1 MTEAPGTPPAQ
12 LHALQNPTGPARIVP
27 VVHRGVVLLGG
38 AAGPVPPEL
47 RIDGAPD
54 AGAVAGA
61 DALFLSRVPVADFRL
76 DLRRDGASLPGL
88 PLAVQV
94 GGWEGVV
101 EWSHAGLVAGR
112 ARSLRDP
119 GRDVAVVAFDAAG
132 PVAFATARA
141 AEEGAF
147 LLRLPAALVEGPPR
161 RLRLGIVGSDFLFAG
176 ADIEVGSAAALPRA
190 VVVLPQPLRIRIKI
204 SCPNL
209 KEAPAWGD
217 YAFARSLQ
225 AAFERLGIE
234 AATDTLDSW
243 YDRAAQED
251 VVIALRGR
259 QRLTLDPAKINIM
272 WLISHPDRISAEEFA
287 DYDHIAVASDL
298 YARRLQ
304 AQGLPSVSVLHQA
317 TDAGVFGAADLAARV
332 AAAAELAGAGEG
344 EGEGEGG
351 AEGLRADG
359 RKPACLFVGNS
370 RREYRSMVK
379 WCLQAGIP
387 LELYGG
393 GWEGVLDP
401 ALVRAENIP
410 NALLPEYYA
419 GHLVVL
425 NDHWDSMRDNGFL
438 SNRLFDAS
446 ATGTPIITDPVMGLS
461 EVFADTIPVARDAE
475 ELAALVQDCLADP
488 EAWLARAARARD
500 LVLGHHSFDHRAGSL
515 QALIGV
521 LAQRKA
527 VPA

>member
-1 MTEAPGTPPAQ
+1 MTEAPGAAPSL
-12 LHALQNPTGPARIVP
+12 LHDLQSRTGPDRIVP
-27 VVHRGVVLLGG
+27 VVHRGVVLLGR
-38 AAGPVPPEL
+38 AAGAVPPEL
-47 RIDGAPD
+47 RIDDAPD
-54 AGAVAGA
+54 AGVVAGA

-76 DLRRDGASLPGL
+76 DLRRDGVCLPGL

-141 AEEGAF
+141 TEEGAF

-161 RLRLGIVGSDFLFAG
+161 RLRLGIVGSDFLFEG
-176 ADIEVGSAAALPRA
+176 ADIDVGSAAALPPPVA
-190 VVVLPQPLRIRIKI
+190 MLPQPLRIRLKI

-243 YDRAAQED
+243 YGRTAQED

-272 WLISHPDRISAEEFA
+272 WLISHPDRISAEEYA
-287 DYDHIAVASDL
+287 EYDHIAVASDL

-332 AAAAELAGAGEG
+332 AATAGLASEG
-344 EGEGEGG
+344 QVG
-351 AEGLRADG
+351 AEAGGLRADG

-379 WCLQAGIP
+379 WCLQSGIP
-387 LELYGG
+387 LELFGG

-401 ALVRAENIP
+401 HLVRAENIP

-419 GHLVVL
+419 GHLMVL

-446 ATGTPIITDPVMGLS
+446 ATGTPVITDPVMGLS
-461 EVFADTIPVARDAE
+461 EVFADTIPVARDAG

-488 EAWLARAARARD
+488 DAWLARAARARD
-500 LVLGHHSFDHRAGSL
+500 LVLGQHSFDHRARTL

-521 LAQRKA
+521 LAQRKQ